1 MAVMSQTFYNVVY
14 PHAQLLAGPNAFP
27 TDDDTGRWFS
37 SASTGS
43 QINFHDEGGTAM
55 SLQRLQALSPGT
67 CKCCL
72 VEGKSLC
79 RCDSNEDLDIG
90 SLLWIV
96 RAGPERHRLITGGC
110 RGHTHRRGDV
120 KMGQRDWR
128 MGPQANECRQPPTAG
143 RARKDFSH
151 EPLRGA

>member
-1 MAVMSQTFYNVVY
+1 
-14 PHAQLLAGPNAFP
+14 
-27 TDDDTGRWFS
+27 
-37 SASTGS
+37 
-43 QINFHDEGGTAM
+43 M

-96 RAGPERHRLITGGC
+96 RVGPERHRLYHRWVQGS
-110 RGHTHRRGDV
+110 HTQRRGCEDGAERLEDV
-120 KMGQRDWR
+120 ATSQRVQTTTNSWKGKER
-128 MGPQANECRQPPTAG
+128 LLP
-143 RARKDFSH
+143 
-151 EPLRGA
+151 